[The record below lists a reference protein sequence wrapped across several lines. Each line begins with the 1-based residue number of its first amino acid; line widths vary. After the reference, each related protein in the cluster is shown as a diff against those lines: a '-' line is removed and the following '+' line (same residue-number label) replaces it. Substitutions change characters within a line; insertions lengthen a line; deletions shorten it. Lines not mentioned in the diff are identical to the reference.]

1 MSGNLREEQL
11 GTFYMGK
18 NLKTPLNDDLL
29 LENQIFKA
37 KQEKELKEANEIL
50 KETMLEKQKEID
62 NKAEKLELIP
72 ISNKVL
78 ILPYPENP
86 YRKAITEGGLII
98 PLNPQFQN
106 PESGQQDNLKE
117 GIVCAKVIEV
127 GPECKWLK
135 EGDDIYLDIRT
146 TQPVPFYDNGYRLT
160 TELQIM
166 CVLNEGLKARFYGTN
181 G

>member
-1 MSGNLREEQL
+1 MQ
-11 GTFYMGK
+11 T
-18 NLKTPLNDDLL
+18 
-29 LENQIFKA
+29 
-37 KQEKELKEANEIL
+37 
-50 KETMLEKQKEID
+50 KQKEID
-62 NKAEKLELIP
+62 DKAERLELIP

-86 YRKAITEGGLII
+86 YRKAITSSGLII

-135 EGDDIYLDIRT
+135 EGDDIYIRNVGAA
-146 TQPVPFYDNGYRLT
+146 PVPFDRRGYWAISEQNVICRIVDND
-160 TELQIM
+160 
-166 CVLNEGLKARFYGTN
+166 
-181 G
+181 